1 MSPCSEV
8 TVVDSAIS
16 VPGSAS
22 GKTRVSVSENMHI
35 GCKLQLAPA
44 AAAPDGAAVGTAAM
58 IPQCCHVT
66 FAAAIYDSEVTS
78 KTVSE
83 RASKGFRSG
92 YQKKIVS
99 VRYRI
104 SNSRRLLVQRCA
116 VHSLGR
122 TVAFF
127 LGKCNL

>member
-1 MSPCSEV
+1 
-8 TVVDSAIS
+8 
-16 VPGSAS
+16 
-22 GKTRVSVSENMHI
+22 
-35 GCKLQLAPA
+35 
-44 AAAPDGAAVGTAAM
+44 M

-83 RASKGFRSG
+83 RASKRLFRSG
-92 YQKKIVS
+92 YQKKILS